1 MTQSKLATG
10 RQNGSHQVEMQ
21 REGILEVAQ
30 ALFLQQG
37 LENTTM
43 VDIAAA
49 AGITKVTLYRYFP
62 NRDEIALA
70 VYPRILAKITGLL
83 TSTEPSTAE
92 PITAE
97 PITAEPT
104 LSLSNARQLA
114 RAMIRHFDTL
124 RDAYRFFGVFDTLY
138 LDYPPQADKAQWTAQ
153 RLSDMPWLQGSWTT
167 NPQEQRA
174 VVVLSAVI
182 WFLEKIALRDDGTGS
197 VQGIP
202 VAEHLAILEEIATV
216 YIEHLLAQ
224 Q

>member
-1 MTQSKLATG
+1 MNQSKLATG
-10 RQNGSHQVEMQ
+10 RQNGSHQVEEQ
-21 REGILEVAQ
+21 RETILEAAQ

-37 LENTTM
+37 LEDTTM

-70 VYPRILAKITGLL
+70 VYPRMLAKITALL
-83 TSTEPSTAE
+83 NTT
-92 PITAE
+92 
-97 PITAEPT
+97 EPT
-104 LSLSNARQLA
+104 LSLTNARQLA
-114 RAMIRHFDTL
+114 QAMIRHFATL
-124 RDAYRFFGVFDTLY
+124 RNVYRFFGVFDTLY
-138 LDYPPQADKAQWTAQ
+138 LDHRPPADKIQWATR
-153 RLSDMPWLQGSWTT
+153 RLSDMPWLQENWTT

-174 VVVLSAVI
+174 IVVLSAVT
-182 WFLEKIALRDDGTGS
+182 WFLEKVALRDDGAGS

-224 Q
+224 E

>member
-1 MTQSKLATG
+1 MTQSKLAAG
-10 RQNGSHQVEMQ
+10 RQNGSHQVEEQ
-21 REGILEVAQ
+21 RESILEAAQ
-30 ALFLQQG
+30 ALFLRQG
-37 LENTTM
+37 LEKTTM

-49 AGITKVTLYRYFP
+49 AGVTKVTLYRYFP

-70 VYPRILAKITGLL
+70 VYPRILAEIASLL
-83 TSTEPSTAE
+83 SAAE
-92 PITAE
+92 PM
-97 PITAEPT
+97 
-104 LSLSNARQLA
+104 LSLPNAKQLA
-114 RAMIRHFDTL
+114 QAMIRHFDTL

-138 LDYPPQADKAQWTAQ
+138 LDYPPQADKTMWTAQ
-153 RLSDMPWLQGSWTT
+153 RLSDMPWLQGTWTT

-182 WFLEKIALRDDGTGS
+182 WFLEKVALRNDGTGN

>member
-1 MTQSKLATG
+1 MFLSSFANSQTHLHG
-10 RQNGSHQVEMQ
+10 
-21 REGILEVAQ
+21 VA
-30 ALFLQQG
+30 
-37 LENTTM
+37 
-43 VDIAAA
+43 DIAAA

-70 VYPRILAKITGLL
+70 VYPRILAMISGLL
-83 TSTEPSTAE
+83 TTAE
-92 PITAE
+92 PSAGG
-97 PITAEPT
+97 PS
-104 LSLSNARQLA
+104 LSLPNARQLS

-153 RLSDMPWLQGSWTT
+153 RLSDMPWLQGTWTME
-167 NPQEQRA
+167 PQEQRA

-224 Q
+224 K

>member
-1 MTQSKLATG
+1 L
-10 RQNGSHQVEMQ
+10 EEQ

-62 NRDEIALA
+62 NRDEIAIA
-70 VYPRILAKITGLL
+70 VYPRMLAKITGLL
-83 TSTEPSTAE
+83 T
-92 PITAE
+92 
-97 PITAEPT
+97 TAEPT
-104 LSLSNARQLA
+104 LSLPNARQLA
-114 RAMIRHFDTL
+114 QAMIRHFDTL

-138 LDYPPQADKAQWTAQ
+138 LDYPPQADKTKWTAQ
-153 RLSDMPWLQGSWTT
+153 RLTNMPWLQAAWTT
-167 NPQEQRA
+167 NPREQRA

-182 WFLEKIALRDDGTGS
+182 WFLEKVALRDDGTGH